1 MFSSFSTRDRLRRS
15 RSTRSMRRSRAVG
28 EPDSV
33 DPELAKIHAAAAA
46 SRAMRSSGRS
56 STDSRNS
63 YDRLGGPANVA
74 IPRRRPN
81 SSLQTTDDSYSGV
94 TMPVA
99 PPATP
104 LQTPESNGI
113 SQSHFRENSAA
124 LPPITEFKGL
134 DGRDSSVP
142 SSYRRL
148 RKARSMFST
157 RQRLSQLGNGTPN
170 MPHPNS
176 PGPDFSPEFVLPRT
190 LRNSKSFAHGPRAV
204 RHSESQDTAIQ
215 LARSQFL
222 EENGVCEGQSRRPS
236 FLLSR
241 RKREHK
247 PFRKTFR
254 MTSDGG
260 IGTSPSSGHFSSRL
274 AHKRSRTF
282 SASIKQGLRRV
293 FGRSKASDRP
303 SEPRVESSP
312 DCLNESAPMRDSID
326 INAVKNIIEDLSD
339 SAASSP
345 LRVIQASPSRA
356 SICTS
361 DSRTTSWTTST
372 AANTVT
378 TRRTGHRQS
387 LSLIEEQGGSN
398 PGLPQIPA
406 QDIESR
412 QSPSRKRSGARNF
425 NPWFNTQDLY
435 TALMQQISRNSAQNP
450 EEEVSL
456 GSVPEHRV
464 IPERA
469 SSIRSHRSKRTVRR
483 VPSVESSTSPGSFA
497 TARCDSTSPQKHQR
511 PAGVVRPL
519 RVSQFSRGPA
529 STRLSTEY
537 SQAKSPC
544 STFIIGSDS
553 DEETGSVIIARPS
566 SKAEPDSPTSIYSRT
581 ISGDTPTKGGR
592 CMLSVLDAGEPGTA
606 TIFAS
611 ERTAWSSPS
620 HRGESQAR
628 YSVQPSADWQQ
639 WMSSQIERIEQ
650 TSPPRQHM
658 REDAQYQDDDEVF
671 TDMIRHAPPPV
682 PDPVLTNP
690 AFKSDIPDDV
700 VRPPAD
706 AQALPPNNFSRPFSR
721 SSSVRTILS
730 ARRIEPEEATKI
742 PASDLESEA
751 TTNCPQPIPSWATAQ
766 IPDPPL
772 SPMRVR
778 TSNVIRI
785 PESPTPPQRNGLGLL
800 KRTWTQEQ
808 YRRYSARRPL
818 NGTANSLRSIRS
830 HRDFQGLNN
839 ENTRQ
844 EQEHDDMMNEYHKL
858 QEMPA
863 TMSSKRM
870 VDMFLDSRR
879 RQMGME
885 PVESPSRNGNNAIVP
900 AFI

>member
-1 MFSSFSTRDRLRRS
+1 
-15 RSTRSMRRSRAVG
+15 MRRSRNVG

-33 DPELAKIHAAAAA
+33 DPELAKVHAAAAA

-56 STDSRNS
+56 STDSKNS
-63 YDRLGGPANVA
+63 YDRLGGPANIA

-81 SSLQTTDDSYSGV
+81 SSLRTTDDSYSGAN
-94 TMPVA
+94 TPVA

-104 LQTPESNGI
+104 LHMPESNDT
-113 SQSHFRENSAA
+113 SQSHYRENSAA

-134 DGRDSSVP
+134 DGRDCSAP

-157 RQRLSQLGNGTPN
+157 RQRLSHLGNGTPH
-170 MPHPNS
+170 MPHGSS
-176 PGPDFSPEFVLPRT
+176 PGPEFSPEISLPRT
-190 LRNSKSFAHGPRAV
+190 LRNSKSFAHGPRSV
-204 RHSESQDTAIQ
+204 QHSDSQDAAIQ

-260 IGTSPSSGHFSSRL
+260 IGTSPSSGHFSSRP

-293 FGRSKASDRP
+293 FGWSKPSDRP
-303 SEPRVESSP
+303 SEPPVQSSP
-312 DCLNESAPMRDSID
+312 ECLSESAPMPGSID
-326 INAVKNIIEDLSD
+326 INAAKNSMEDLSD

-372 AANTVT
+372 VANTVT
-378 TRRTGHRQS
+378 TWRTGHRQS

-398 PGLPQIPA
+398 PGLPHIPT
-406 QDIESR
+406 QDVESR
-412 QSPSRKRSGARNF
+412 QSPSRKQSSVRNF

-435 TALMQQISRNSAQNP
+435 TALMQQISRNSAQNL

-464 IPERA
+464 VPERA
-469 SSIRSHRSKRTVRR
+469 SSIHSHRSKRTVRR

-511 PAGVVRPL
+511 SAGAVRPL
-519 RVSQFSRGPA
+519 RVSHFSRGPA

-537 SQAKSPC
+537 SQAKSPG

-553 DEETGSVIIARPS
+553 DDETGSVIIARRC
-566 SKAEPDSPTSIYSRT
+566 SKVEPGSPTSIYSRT
-581 ISGDTPTKGGR
+581 ISGDTPTKDGR
-592 CMLSVLDAGEPGTA
+592 CMLSVFDAGEPGTA

-620 HRGESQAR
+620 HRGESR
-628 YSVQPSADWQQ
+628 HSVQPSADWQQ

-650 TSPPRQHM
+650 TSPPRQHI

-671 TDMIRHAPPPV
+671 TDMLRHAPARV
-682 PDPVLTNP
+682 PDPILTNP
-690 AFKSDIPDDV
+690 ASKSDVPEDV
-700 VRPPAD
+700 KPPTD
-706 AQALPPNNFSRPFSR
+706 AQVLPPNNFSRPFSR

-730 ARRIEPEEATKI
+730 TRKIEPEATKI
-742 PASDLESEA
+742 PASDLESDV
-751 TTNCPQPIPSWATAQ
+751 TTNCPQTIPSWATDQ

-830 HRDFQGLNN
+830 QREYQGLNN

-858 QEMPA
+858 QDMPA

-879 RQMGME
+879 QMGRE
-885 PVESPSRNGNNAIVP
+885 PVESPSRRGSNAIVP

>member
-1 MFSSFSTRDRLRRS
+1 
-15 RSTRSMRRSRAVG
+15 MRRSRPVG

-33 DPELAKIHAAAAA
+33 DPELARLHAAAAA

-74 IPRRRPN
+74 VPRRRPN
-81 SSLQTTDDSYSGV
+81 SSLQTTDDSCSGV
-94 TMPVA
+94 TLSGA
-99 PPATP
+99 LPATP
-104 LQTPESNGI
+104 LQIPESNDI

-124 LPPITEFKGL
+124 LPPIEEFKGL
-134 DGRDSSVP
+134 DGRDSSAP

-170 MPHPNS
+170 MPHGSS

-190 LRNSKSFAHGPRAV
+190 LRNSKSFAHGPRVV
-204 RHSESQDTAIQ
+204 RHVESQDAIQ
-215 LARSQFL
+215 LAHSQFL
-222 EENGVCEGQSRRPS
+222 EENGLCEGQSRRPS

-254 MTSDGG
+254 MSSDGG

-274 AHKRSRTF
+274 THKRSRTF

-293 FGRSKASDRP
+293 FGWSKPSDRR
-303 SEPRVESSP
+303 SEPRLESSP
-312 DCLNESAPMRDSID
+312 ECLNETAPMPDSIN
-326 INAVKNIIEDLSD
+326 INAMTDGIEDLCD

-372 AANTVT
+372 VANTVT
-378 TRRTGHRQS
+378 TRRTGHQKS
-387 LSLIEEQGGSN
+387 LSLIKEQEASN
-398 PGLPQIPA
+398 PGLPRIPA
-406 QDIESR
+406 QDVESR
-412 QSPSRKRSGARNF
+412 QSPSRKQSSTRNF

-435 TALMQQISRNSAQNP
+435 TALMQQISRNSAQSP

-464 IPERA
+464 VPERA
-469 SSIRSHRSKRTVRR
+469 SSIRSQRSKRTVRR
-483 VPSVESSTSPGSFA
+483 VPSVESSTSPGSFS
-497 TARCDSTSPQKHQR
+497 TARCGSTSPHKYQR
-511 PAGVVRPL
+511 SAGVVRPP
-519 RVSQFSRGPA
+519 RVSNFSRGPA

-537 SQAKSPC
+537 SHAKSPC

-553 DEETGSVIIARPS
+553 DDETGSVIVARPG
-566 SKAEPDSPTSIYSRT
+566 SKAELDSPTSIYSRT
-581 ISGDTPTKGGR
+581 VSGDTPTKGSR

-620 HRGESQAR
+620 HRSESRASR
-628 YSVQPSADWQQ
+628 PVQPSADWQQ

-650 TSPPRQHM
+650 ASPPRQHI
-658 REDAQYQDDDEVF
+658 REEAQYQDDDEVF
-671 TDMIRHAPPPV
+671 TTVLRHAPAQI
-682 PDPVLTNP
+682 PDPVLTNH
-690 AFKSDIPDDV
+690 ASKSDVPDDIV
-700 VRPPAD
+700 KAPAD
-706 AQALPPNNFSRPFSR
+706 AQGLPPNNFSRPFSR

-730 ARRIEPEEATKI
+730 AQKIEPEETAKI
-742 PASDLESEA
+742 PVNDLESEV
-751 TTNCPQPIPSWATAQ
+751 TTNCPQTIPSWTTAQ

-830 HRDFQGLNN
+830 QRDFQGLNN

-858 QEMPA
+858 QDMPA

-885 PVESPSRNGNNAIVP
+885 PVESPSRRGSNAIVP

>member
-1 MFSSFSTRDRLRRS
+1 
-15 RSTRSMRRSRAVG
+15 MRRSRPVG
-28 EPDSV
+28 EPDSI

-81 SSLQTTDDSYSGV
+81 SSLQTTDDSCSGV
-94 TMPVA
+94 TMPVV
-99 PPATP
+99 PPTTP
-104 LQTPESNGI
+104 LQIPESNDT

-124 LPPITEFKGL
+124 LPPIEEFKGL
-134 DGRDSSVP
+134 DGRDCSAP

-148 RKARSMFST
+148 HKARSMFST
-157 RQRLSQLGNGTPN
+157 RQRLSQLGNGTPHI
-170 MPHPNS
+170 PHGNS

-190 LRNSKSFAHGPRAV
+190 LRNSKSFAHSPRAI
-204 RHSESQDTAIQ
+204 RHVESQDAIQ
-215 LARSQFL
+215 LARSQFF
-222 EENGVCEGQSRRPS
+222 G
-236 FLLSR
+236 
-241 RKREHK
+241 REWC
-247 PFRKTFR
+247 
-254 MTSDGG
+254 
-260 IGTSPSSGHFSSRL
+260 L
-274 AHKRSRTF
+274 SRTF

-293 FGRSKASDRP
+293 FGWSKSSGRP

-312 DCLNESAPMRDSID
+312 ECLNESAPMPDSIN
-326 INAVKNIIEDLSD
+326 INAMTDGIEDLCD

-356 SICTS
+356 SVCTS

-372 AANTVT
+372 VANTVK
-378 TRRTGHRQS
+378 TRQSGHHQS
-387 LSLIEEQGGSN
+387 LSLIEEQEASN

-406 QDIESR
+406 QDVESR
-412 QSPSRKRSGARNF
+412 QSSSRKQSSTRNF

-464 IPERA
+464 VPERA
-469 SSIRSHRSKRTVRR
+469 SSIRSQRSKRTVRR
-483 VPSVESSTSPGSFA
+483 VPSVESSTSPGSFS
-497 TARCDSTSPQKHQR
+497 TARCGSTSPQKYQR
-511 PAGVVRPL
+511 SAGVVRPL
-519 RVSQFSRGPA
+519 RVSNFSRGPA

-537 SQAKSPC
+537 SHAKSPC

-553 DEETGSVIIARPS
+553 DEETGSVIVARPG

-581 ISGDTPTKGGR
+581 VSGDTPTRGSR

-611 ERTAWSSPS
+611 ERTAWSSPG
-620 HRGESQAR
+620 HRGESRASR

-650 TSPPRQHM
+650 TSPPRQHI
-658 REDAQYQDDDEVF
+658 REEAQYQDDDEAF
-671 TDMIRHAPPPV
+671 TNVLRHAPAQV

-690 AFKSDIPDDV
+690 ASRSDVPEDV
-700 VRPPAD
+700 VKPPVD
-706 AQALPPNNFSRPFSR
+706 AQVLPPNNFSRPFSR

-742 PASDLESEA
+742 PAIDLESDV
-751 TTNCPQPIPSWATAQ
+751 TTNCPQTIPSWTTAQ

-830 HRDFQGLNN
+830 QRDFQGLNN

-844 EQEHDDMMNEYHKL
+844 EQEHDDMMSEYHKL
-858 QEMPA
+858 QDMPA

-885 PVESPSRNGNNAIVP
+885 PVESPSRSGSNAIVP